1 MSAIFEG
8 ACALRSCSAASLLH
22 NAAHRAA
29 ADTPLARLAR
39 AAGYEKELVDLSSA
53 ITRKAALIPTLT
65 RGAPP
70 FKVLRAAPRLTRPF
84 RGACAEERKAK
95 VVEAEN
101 DVAEAEALVRRGPGT
116 GHWA

>member
-8 ACALRSCSAASLLH
+8 ACALRRSGAVVLQRSV
-22 NAAHRAA
+22 AHCAA
-29 ADTPLARLAR
+29 AYAPLARLAC

-70 FKVLRAAPRLTRPF
+70 FEVLPPLLRA
-84 RGACAEERKAK
+84 
-95 VVEAEN
+95 
-101 DVAEAEALVRRGPGT
+101 
-116 GHWA
+116 